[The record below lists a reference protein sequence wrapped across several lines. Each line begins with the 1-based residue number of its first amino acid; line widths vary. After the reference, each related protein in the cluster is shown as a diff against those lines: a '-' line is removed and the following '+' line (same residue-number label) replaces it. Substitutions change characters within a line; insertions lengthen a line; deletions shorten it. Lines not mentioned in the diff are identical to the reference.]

1 MKRSC
6 VPSGRGKCV
15 RLGEESLAN
24 LEIVQPHSLRV
35 RREMLELAPPVVRMA
50 VEGAHERSESLVA
63 RERSQDGMV
72 VDHLPESAAY
82 VVGGC
87 DLPEDVK
94 EVLDNGISILRAKE
108 A

>member
-50 VEGAHERSESLVA
+50 VESAHERSESLVA
-63 RERSQDGMV
+63 CERPQDGMV

-82 VVGGC
+82 VVGRR

-94 EVLDNGISILRAKE
+94 EVFDNGISILRAEE